1 MVKSAFRLTMALAQ
15 NLLEFTSGYSF
26 CDINRV
32 LRIKIALN
40 CGIGDTLLQEVAF
53 QSRKPDDNGSS
64 GWIYRNFGLSSLKKR
79 GYI

>member
-1 MVKSAFRLTMALAQ
+1 MALAQ

-53 QSRKPDDNGSS
+53 QSENRTITALLV
-64 GWIYRNFGLSSLKKR
+64 WIYRNFGLSSLKKR